1 MSQDNSIPAIILNAY
16 GQYIRDIMESDLSKE
31 MKSAKVDAIARY
43 IEILNESL
51 KPQLEQ
57 MAADKKLLAAVATR
71 LTRIVG

>member
-57 MAADKKLLAAVATR
+57 MAADKKLLAEVATR